1 MKLQHHILT
10 LILLL
15 MALPTLAQNKKIAQQ
30 KEVVKKLERSIAQ
43 EEKKLKEL
51 NSNIAAKEKT
61 LVNLVKHKE
70 QKEKQVASL
79 GRQIEKQNRLI
90 KAKSQ
95 EIKLREEEIKESGL
109 RLDSLEKQTLLFE
122 GDMREIVRAAYR
134 NYRYQD
140 QVTYLLSAESFS
152 EMTRRMAMLRAAA
165 ERRKEQI
172 EQLISLRQRVQ
183 MERDSLTVHRNELA
197 AKKQELTN
205 DLNKLSKNKQ
215 ALNKERKE
223 LSNYVD
229 LAKQTISKMTSEQKR
244 VVESKLEHQAELNNA
259 KKELKR
265 LQNLAKNNKTGSSF
279 SSKLTDL
286 NLPVEGGKVK
296 RYKGNMAE
304 ILGKEGAA
312 VTSIYEGKVLDIK
325 QNKVT
330 NYYEVYIAHG
340 KYITSYANLSAV
352 TVTKNSIVKMG
363 QRIGTIGTAI
373 NLSTM
378 ATENKIVFGIYSPNP
393 DEVMSAENCFKK

>member
-1 MKLQHHILT
+1 MKLRHHILT

-15 MALPTLAQNKKIAQQ
+15 TALPAMAQSKKIAQQ
-30 KEVVKKLERSIAQ
+30 KEVVKKLEQSIAQ
-43 EEKKLKEL
+43 EEKKLTEL
-51 NSNIAAKEKT
+51 KRNIADEKKS
-61 LVNLVKHKE
+61 LVNLVKNKE
-70 QKEKQVASL
+70 RKEMQVVSL
-79 GRQIEKQNRLI
+79 GLQIKNQNRLI
-90 KAKSQ
+90 EAKSQ

-122 GDMREIVRAAYR
+122 EHMRELVRAAYR

-140 QVTYLLSAESFS
+140 QLTYLLSAESFS
-152 EMTRRMAMLRAAA
+152 DMARRVAMLRAAA
-165 ERRKEQI
+165 EQRKEQI

-183 MERDSLTVHRNELA
+183 MERDSLTVRRNELS
-197 AKKQELTN
+197 AKRQELTK

-215 ALNKERKE
+215 TLNQERKV
-223 LSNYVD
+223 LNNYV
-229 LAKQTISKMTSEQKR
+229 ASTKKAISKMTSEQKR

-259 KKELKR
+259 KKELRR
-265 LQNLAKNNKTGSSF
+265 LQELAKNNKTGASF

-286 NLPVEGGKVK
+286 NLPVVGGKVK

-304 ILGKEGAA
+304 ILGNEGAA

-352 TVTKNSIVKMG
+352 AVTKNSTVKMG

-373 NLSTM
+373 NLTTM
-378 ATENKIVFGIYSPNP
+378 ETENKIVFGIYSPNP
-393 DEVMSAENCFKK
+393 DETMSAANCFKK